1 MRIVRMRESGGV
13 LGQPAVIGSY
23 PVAATD
29 ISALLRFSPDGKLY
43 VGIGT
48 GSNPRD
54 AQDLAAPSGKILRLR
69 DDGTTPDDNPTSS
82 PVLSAGHRDP
92 RGLAWLPQDQSLWEV
107 ERNEQGDELNRI
119 HSGANYGWPLREERQ
134 QNANVM
140 APVFVLRSGSEPSGM
155 TTVVLPGSPLFGDL
169 IVSTLAGRDLLRFR
183 LTDALQPQLSGRL
196 LQGRFGR
203 IAQVASGT
211 DGALYFVTANQ
222 EEWGMGQDVLVRV
235 RPHTRRQPKPLN

>member
-1 MRIVRMRESGGV
+1 
-13 LGQPAVIGSY
+13 
-23 PVAATD
+23 
-29 ISALLRFSPDGKLY
+29 
-43 VGIGT
+43 
-48 GSNPRD
+48 
-54 AQDLAAPSGKILRLR
+54 
-69 DDGTTPDDNPTSS
+69 
-82 PVLSAGHRDP
+82 
-92 RGLAWLPQDQSLWEV
+92 
-107 ERNEQGDELNRI
+107 
-119 HSGANYGWPLREERQ
+119 
-134 QNANVM
+134 M

-183 LTDALQPQLSGRL
+183 FTDALEPQLAGRL